1 MSWTTHDWEWF
12 IPATSI
18 YGDDWGM
25 AYGIIH
31 GSIILTCGYI
41 WKKNIFKLVKSE
53 RTKHKKHLKSGEIW
67 KNIWKNWLT
76 LGKK

>member
-41 WKKNIFKLVKSE
+41 WKKTSSNWWNLKKQNIKNILKVVKSE
-53 RTKHKKHLKSGEIW
+53 KTFEKIG
-67 KNIWKNWLT
+67 
-76 LGKK
+76 